1 MLQTLSTLD
10 DVQKTYD
17 WFEQMRET
25 QPVWRDEKSGCW
37 HVFRYDD
44 VHTIITDY
52 HLFSSE
58 RMRPGMSAQGDTTAE
73 NDRPREGR
81 SILVMDPPQHRQYR
95 NLVSYAFTPRAIDR
109 LQSRVA
115 EITQELL
122 DEARSKGKIGRA
134 SCRERV

>member
-10 DVQKTYD
+10 DVQSIYD

-25 QPVWRDEKSGCW
+25 QPVWRDERSGCW

-44 VHTIITDY
+44 VHTVITD
-52 HLFSSE
+52 HHTFSSE
-58 RMRPGMSAQGDTTAE
+58 RRRFGSFTRRTAQTT
-73 NDRPREGR
+73 DSQTRMGR
-81 SILVMDPPQHRQYR
+81 NLLTMDPPEHRQYR

-109 LQSRVA
+109 LRGRVA

-122 DEARSKGKIGRA
+122 
-134 SCRERV
+134 